1 VVPGSKGRKGTT
13 DPNAASSDKVNVS
26 LLGDRLK
33 IKLEEKGIGAINNK
47 KDIVDMLLKRGL
59 SYPSSYNVSREVVQE
74 TLAQNRDIQYLVDI
88 H

>member
-1 VVPGSKGRKGTT
+1 M
-13 DPNAASSDKVNVS
+13 S

-88 H
+88 HRDSSRKPLTTK

>member
-1 VVPGSKGRKGTT
+1 M
-13 DPNAASSDKVNVS
+13 NVS

-74 TLAQNRDIQYLVDI
+74 TLAQNRISSTSLI
-88 H
+88 FIEILLENR